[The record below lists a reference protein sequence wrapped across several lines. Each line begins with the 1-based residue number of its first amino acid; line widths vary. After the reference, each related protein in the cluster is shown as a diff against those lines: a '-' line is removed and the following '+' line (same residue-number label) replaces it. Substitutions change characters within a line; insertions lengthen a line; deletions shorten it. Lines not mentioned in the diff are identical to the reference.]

1 MPDLTFDFT
10 WYKDAKG
17 YRLIPPKSP
26 KRRPGQSILDASSGT
41 SDIQPARI
49 VRNGGALQSYRPL
62 EVPRLFSRFIN
73 KAKSEN
79 GVLEFVERFAH
90 RPLTHDG
97 LHRNGDVVP
106 AVIDQAE
113 NMSQALRGQIIAKPL
128 NRLNASIV
136 TDNGR
141 MRLKVR
147 PECLLD
153 ALWLQLAQAKSVTNF
168 RECLHC
174 HGSFIAGGGADRRAD
189 AKFCSDECRIEF
201 NSRKRSR

>member
-26 KRRPGQSILDASSGT
+26 KRRPGQSILDVRA

-62 EVPRLFSRFIN
+62 EYPRLFIRFIDT
-73 KAKSEN
+73 AKSEN
-79 GVLEFVERFAH
+79 GVLEFVERFG
-90 RPLTHDG
+90 PLTHDG
-97 LHRNGDVVP
+97 LQRDGDVVP

-113 NMSQALRGQIIAKPL
+113 NMSQALRGQIIAMPL
-128 NRLNASIV
+128 NQLIASIV

-147 PECLLD
+147 PACLLD

-174 HGSFIAGGGADRRAD
+174 HGPFIAGGGADRRAD

>member
-17 YRLIPPKSP
+17 YRLIPPKSW
-26 KRRPGQSILDASSGT
+26 KRRPGQSILDARM

-79 GVLEFVERFAH
+79 GVLEFVERFG
-90 RPLTHDG
+90 PLTHDG

-106 AVIDQAE
+106 AVIEQAE
-113 NMSQALRGQIIAKPL
+113 NMSQALRGQIIAMPL
-128 NRLNASIV
+128 HSLNASIV

-147 PECLLD
+147 PACLLD